1 MDGDSMKND
10 KKSVTFFKQKSYLLA
25 AGLMLA
31 AVLGMTGVYVAQQ
44 GAEKQEEAKLESQVK
59 EQLQQQHDQLAE
71 KEAPKTA
78 AVDRVIRSHNDD
90 FLDEPAAISPSN
102 DTLADK
108 EEEEKDAEEQESEDG
123 KEEQPQQEPVAET
136 SATPKQPELHFD
148 AANMGWP
155 LQGKVLMSFN
165 KEQTVYFETLNQFKI
180 NDALIIQGELNA
192 KVSSVADGVVSNI
205 EYDNEETGCTVTID
219 LGDGY
224 SAVYGQL
231 QSVPLS
237 AGDYVEAGA
246 AVGYLSNPTKYYGNE
261 GPNLFFQ
268 MIKDNETI
276 DPMEFLQQE

>member
-1 MDGDSMKND
+1 MKGD

-44 GAEKQEEAKLESQVK
+44 GAEKQEEARLESQAK
-59 EQLQQQHDQLAE
+59 EQMQQQHDQLVE
-71 KEAPKTA
+71 KETPKTA
-78 AVDRVIRSHNDD
+78 AVDRVIRSQNDD
-90 FLDEPAAISPSN
+90 FLDEPAAISPSK
-102 DTLADK
+102 DTVTDKEDKK
-108 EEEEKDAEEQESEDG
+108 EEEEQETETSKEVQPEQEA
-123 KEEQPQQEPVAET
+123 VAET
-136 SATPKQPELHFD
+136 SAAPKQPELHFD
-148 AANMGWP
+148 AAEMGWP
-155 LQGKVLMSFN
+155 LEGKVLMSFN
-165 KEQTVYFETLNQFKI
+165 KESTVHFKTLDQFKI

-246 AVGYLSNPTKYYGNE
+246 AVGYLSNPTKYYGDE

>member
-1 MDGDSMKND
+1 MRNKYRLSS
-10 KKSVTFFKQKSYLLA
+10 SVF
-25 AGLMLA
+25 
-31 AVLGMTGVYVAQQ
+31 
-44 GAEKQEEAKLESQVK
+44 ERES
-59 EQLQQQHDQLAE
+59 
-71 KEAPKTA
+71 
-78 AVDRVIRSHNDD
+78 
-90 FLDEPAAISPSN
+90 
-102 DTLADK
+102 
-108 EEEEKDAEEQESEDG
+108 EEE
-123 KEEQPQQEPVAET
+123 KEEQPPQESVAET

-155 LQGKVLMSFN
+155 LEGKVLMSFN

-192 KVSSVADGVVSNI
+192 KVSSVANGVVSNI

>member
-1 MDGDSMKND
+1 MKSD

-44 GAEKQEEAKLESQVK
+44 QGEKQEEAKLESQAK
-59 EQLQQQHDQLAE
+59 EQLQQQHDQLVE

-90 FLDEPAAISPSN
+90 FLDEPDAISPSK
-102 DTLADK
+102 DTLTDK
-108 EEEEKDAEEQESEDG
+108 EDETKDTEEQEAESEEE
-123 KEEQPQQEPVAET
+123 KEEQPPQESVAET

-155 LQGKVLMSFN
+155 LEGKVLMSFN

-192 KVSSVADGVVSNI
+192 KVSSVANGIVSNI

>member
-1 MDGDSMKND
+1 MKSD

-44 GAEKQEEAKLESQVK
+44 QGEKQEEAKLESQAK
-59 EQLQQQHDQLAE
+59 EQLQQQHDQLVE

-78 AVDRVIRSHNDD
+78 SVDRVIRSHNDD
-90 FLDEPAAISPSN
+90 FLDEPDAISPSK
-102 DTLADK
+102 DTLTDK
-108 EEEEKDAEEQESEDG
+108 EDETKDTEEQEAESEEE
-123 KEEQPQQEPVAET
+123 KEEQPPQESVAET

-155 LQGKVLMSFN
+155 LEGKVLMSFN

-192 KVSSVADGVVSNI
+192 KVSSVANGVVSNI